1 MTPSKSCV
9 APSRAAR
16 ARSSPSTAEDGAFTS
31 KKSSEIRPTVSSHL
45 IIFVTLNFLALG
57 QQAQIPI
64 HPSNCVVTQLKLDKD
79 RKALLERK
87 KRVTKQKNKHREG
100 AAAGLD

>member
-1 MTPSKSCV
+1 
-9 APSRAAR
+9 
-16 ARSSPSTAEDGAFTS
+16 
-31 KKSSEIRPTVSSHL
+31 L
-45 IIFVTLNFLALG
+45 I
-57 QQAQIPI
+57 
-64 HPSNCVVTQLKLDKD
+64 TQLKLDKD